1 MVLLKVAAIV
11 AVHLKILYCLK
22 AEQYSGLDSMG
33 IMSIA
38 IGAIITMVLEARL
51 FMGTNFISLGSLVS
65 KQN

>member
-1 MVLLKVAAIV
+1 MVLLKVAAMV
-11 AVHLKILYCLK
+11 AVHLKILYCLNLGH
-22 AEQYSGLDSMG
+22 YSGLDLMG
-33 IMSIA
+33 IVSIA